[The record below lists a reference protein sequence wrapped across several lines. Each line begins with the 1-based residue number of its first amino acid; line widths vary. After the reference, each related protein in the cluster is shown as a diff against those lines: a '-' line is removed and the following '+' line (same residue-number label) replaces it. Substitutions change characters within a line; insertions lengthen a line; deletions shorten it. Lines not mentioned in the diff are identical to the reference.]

1 MDSNAKRLQG
11 NPRASDLATTYHS
24 DLRFDA
30 LRSLPEFQK
39 IVPPK

>member
-1 MDSNAKRLQG
+1 LSAKRLQL
-11 NPRASDLATTYHS
+11 NPNASDLAATNRS
-24 DLRFDA
+24 DTRFDP